1 MLSPC
6 YVVLLSYLCL
16 TVHGTTSD
24 VFYRTPDIL
33 FPHAGMIICTDQ
45 QTLEVNC
52 SAIGVPKP
60 IYQWKKDGKVA
71 DIPGFLTF
79 DSSLG
84 TLRVTAFVADLE
96 GNYRC
101 LAINFINSSNNQ
113 IRVVSMSPLVTIKR
127 IREWC
132 TLCCNRIELQ
142 DAPELM
148 RVYGKEFNYM
158 KIHCNS
164 EKILASADAIN
175 YNWYSGPQVLPIDP
189 DHGRLYIDM
198 MGTLHVTY
206 LKRTDGVTLRDV
218 KCGLSSE
225 GGSSVVLGAAFR
237 FTVAPTFRP
246 APVAPELEY
255 FTIGLKRMI
264 SQTAVLECVFSGYDP
279 KQPLPLITW
288 TKGDGIAI
296 RNYDKYMVSADGRQL
311 TIYNVAEHDEGN
323 YYCGAKNNAGET
335 RPRPIFLN
343 VTSPPIFLENK
354 APRDVTVTQGQSA
367 VIPCQ
372 ARSALNEKA
381 PSPVTWFINGE
392 PTNWKTNKTKFD
404 IQLDSLT
411 IKSARKPDDI
421 MCVQCVTTNSEGELM
436 GEACV
441 HVG

>member
-1 MLSPC
+1 MHRP
-6 YVVLLSYLCL
+6 
-16 TVHGTTSD
+16 TN
-24 VFYRTPDIL
+24 F
-33 FPHAGMIICTDQ
+33 
-45 QTLEVNC
+45 EVNC

-84 TLRVTAFVADLE
+84 TLRIIDFVADLE

-132 TLCCNRIELQ
+132 TLCCNRT
-142 DAPELM
+142 
-148 RVYGKEFNYM
+148 R
-158 KIHCNS
+158 
-164 EKILASADAIN
+164 
-175 YNWYSGPQVLPIDP
+175 
-189 DHGRLYIDM
+189 
-198 MGTLHVTY
+198 HVTY

-218 KCGLSSE
+218 KCGLCSE
-225 GGSSVVLGAAFR
+225 GGFSVVLGAAFR
-237 FTVAPTFRP
+237 LTVAPTFRP
-246 APVAPELEY
+246 APMAPELEY
-255 FTIGLKRMI
+255 FTIGLKSSARMCFLWI
-264 SQTAVLECVFSGYDP
+264 VSFSDP

-343 VTSPPIFLENK
+343 VTSPPIFPENK
-354 APRDVTVTQGQSA
+354 APRDVTVTQGKSA

-421 MCVQCVTTNSEGELM
+421 MCFQCVTTNSEGELM